1 MNTVT
6 DRYDRATFL
15 FAAGDYIEASRA
27 LAALV
32 AEEPGSSALRLL
44 LARAYYHSAQL
55 GRAEQELRTLV
66 AENPVDVYARLLLG
80 RTLQRLS
87 RHDDAAAHLRLAEAM
102 SPAA

>member
-1 MNTVT
+1 MNTLT

-15 FAAGDYIEASRA
+15 FAAGDHIEASRA
-27 LAALV
+27 LADLV
-32 AEEPGSSALRLL
+32 ADEPASSSLRLL

-66 AENPVDVYARLLLG
+66 EQNPVDVYARLLLG
-80 RTLQRLS
+80 RTLQRQS